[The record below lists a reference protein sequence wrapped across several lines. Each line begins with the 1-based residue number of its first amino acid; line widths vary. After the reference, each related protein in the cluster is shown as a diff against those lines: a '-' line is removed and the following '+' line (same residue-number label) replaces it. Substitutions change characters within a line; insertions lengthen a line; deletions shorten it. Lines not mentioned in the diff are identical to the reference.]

1 MAQPRATER
10 VSTDPSFVITKCD
23 GAGSRGPRSKGF
35 SEETMKRR
43 EFLKAAGL
51 TGVATAATGVAM
63 PAIAQSMPELKWRC
77 TSSFPKSLDTIYGAA
92 EIFAKAV
99 AEITDNKFQI
109 QVFAAGEI
117 VPGLNAADAV
127 SNGTVEMCHTA
138 SYYYVGKD
146 PTYAF
151 GTAVP
156 FGLNSRMQNA
166 WMFFGGGIELMND
179 FYKKANIYAL
189 PCGNTG
195 AQMGGWFRK
204 EIKTAADFNGLK
216 FRIGGYAGRVLQ
228 KLGCVP
234 QQIAGGDI
242 YPALEKGTIDA
253 AEWVGPYDDEKLGFQ
268 KVAQFY
274 YYPGWWEGSAML
286 HNFINVDKWNALTPT
301 YKSVVRIASEMA
313 NTWMQS
319 KYDAVNPAALKRL
332 VAAGTKL
339 TPFSTPVL
347 EACLNAALELYH
359 EVSATN
365 ADFKKVYDSM
375 TAFRGDQYLWWQVA
389 EYSNDTFM
397 IRNRT
402 KV

>member
-1 MAQPRATER
+1 VNKRAF
-10 VSTDPSFVITKCD
+10 P
-23 GAGSRGPRSKGF
+23 
-35 SEETMKRR
+35 EEIMKRR

-51 TGVATAATGVAM
+51 TGAATAATAVAM

-99 AEITDNKFQI
+99 AELTDNKFQI

-127 SNGTVEMCHTA
+127 TNATVEMCHTA

-151 GTAVP
+151 ATAVP
-156 FGLNSRMQNA
+156 FGLNSRMQSA
-166 WMFFGGGIELMND
+166 WMAFGGGMELMNE
-179 FYKKANIYAL
+179 FYKKANIYGI

-195 AQMGGWFRK
+195 CQMGGWFRK
-204 EIKTAADFNGLK
+204 EIKEPSDFNGLK

-242 YPALEKGTIDA
+242 YPALEKGTIDG

-268 KVAQFY
+268 KVAPFY

-286 HNFINVDKWNALTPT
+286 HNFINIDKWNSLSPT
-301 YKSVVRIASEMA
+301 YKAVVRAASDSA
-313 NTWMQS
+313 HTWMQA
-319 KYDAVNPAALKRL
+319 KYDAVNPAALRRL
-332 VAAGTKL
+332 LAAGTKL
-339 TPFSTPVL
+339 MPFSTPVM

-365 ADFKKVYDSM
+365 PDFKKVYESM
-375 TAFRGDQYLWWQVA
+375 IAFRGDQYLWWQVA
-389 EYSNDTFM
+389 EYSYDTFM
-397 IRNRT
+397 IRNRS

>member
-1 MAQPRATER
+1 
-10 VSTDPSFVITKCD
+10 
-23 GAGSRGPRSKGF
+23 
-35 SEETMKRR
+35 MKRR

-51 TGVATAATGVAM
+51 TGAATAVTAVAM

-99 AEITDNKFQI
+99 AELTDNKFQI

-127 SNGTVEMCHTA
+127 STGTVEMCHTA

-151 GTAVP
+151 ATAVP
-156 FGLNSRMQNA
+156 FGLNSRMQSA
-166 WMFFGGGIELMND
+166 WMAFGGGMELMNE
-179 FYKKANIYAL
+179 FYKKANIYGI

-195 AQMGGWFRK
+195 CQMGGWFRK
-204 EIKTAADFNGLK
+204 EIKEASDFNGLK

-242 YPALEKGTIDA
+242 YPALEKGTIDG

-268 KVAQFY
+268 KVAPFY

-286 HNFINVDKWNALTPT
+286 HNFINIDKWNSLTPT
-301 YKSVVRIASEMA
+301 YKSVVRAASDSA
-313 NTWMQS
+313 HTWMQA
-319 KYDAVNPAALKRL
+319 KYDAVNPAALRRL
-332 VAAGTKL
+332 LAAGTKL
-339 TPFSTPVL
+339 MPFSTPVM

-359 EVSATN
+359 EVAATN
-365 ADFKKVYDSM
+365 PDFKKAYESM
-375 TAFRGDQYLWWQVA
+375 IAFRGDQYLWWQVA
-389 EYSNDTFM
+389 EYSYDTFL
-397 IRNRT
+397 IRNRM